1 MAAVVCQPC
10 CSVPPARLSGKGE
23 AFMPACIEQFRLPRY
38 REIPDVG
45 LYLDQTV
52 KYVNRY
58 LLPLGCME
66 ITSSMVSNY
75 VKKGYIS
82 SPVRKQYD
90 ADQIAYL
97 FFISVA
103 KSVLTMENIA
113 RLFDMQRKAYTS
125 EVAYDFFCMEL
136 ENMLQ
141 YTFGLKPALEV
152 VGTPEDRSEAKI
164 MLRST
169 ITAVTHIIYLSSR
182 FDSMSGAEAAPE
194 QPENRLS
201 LPEEKP

>member
-1 MAAVVCQPC
+1 
-10 CSVPPARLSGKGE
+10 
-23 AFMPACIEQFRLPRY
+23 MPTCIEEFRMPRY

-52 KYVNRY
+52 KYINRF
-58 LLPLGCME
+58 LTPLGCME

-82 SPVRKQYD
+82 NPVKKQYD
-90 ADQIAYL
+90 AEQIAYL

-103 KSVLTMENIA
+103 KSVLSMENIV
-113 RLFDMQRKAYTS
+113 RLFTMQKRMYNA
-125 EVAYDFFCMEL
+125 EIAYDFFCDEL

-141 YTFGLKPALEV
+141 YTFGLKDRIDE
-152 VGTPEDRSEAKI
+152 VGTPEDRSETKA

-169 ITAVTHIIYLSSR
+169 IIAVTHIIYLSSR
-182 FDSMSGAEAAPE
+182 FERMKTGEESAAEEE
-194 QPENRLS
+194 Q
-201 LPEEKP
+201 

>member
-1 MAAVVCQPC
+1 MA
-10 CSVPPARLSGKGE
+10 
-23 AFMPACIEQFRLPRY
+23 ACIEQFRMPRY

-58 LLPLGCME
+58 LAPLGCME

-82 SPVRKQYD
+82 NPVRKQYD
-90 ADQIAYL
+90 AEQIAYL

-103 KSVLTMENIA
+103 KSVLSMDNIA
-113 RLFDMQRKAYTS
+113 RLFEMQKKMYTA
-125 EVAYDFFCMEL
+125 EIAYDFFCEEL

-141 YTFGLKPALEV
+141 YTFGLKAQMDE
-152 VGTPEDRSEAKI
+152 VGTPTDKSETKN

-169 ITAVTHIIYLSSR
+169 IIAVTHIIYLSNR
-182 FDSMSGAEAAPE
+182 FETMKNPDEDSADSDRMAPPAAGDAE
-194 QPENRLS
+194 N
-201 LPEEKP
+201 

>member
-1 MAAVVCQPC
+1 MA
-10 CSVPPARLSGKGE
+10 
-23 AFMPACIEQFRLPRY
+23 ACIEQFRMPRY

-58 LLPLGCME
+58 LAPLGCME

-82 SPVRKQYD
+82 NPVRKQYD

-103 KSVLTMENIA
+103 KSVLSMENIA
-113 RLFDMQRKAYTS
+113 RLFDMQKAAYTA
-125 EVAYDFFCMEL
+125 EIAYDFFCMEL

-141 YTFGLKPALEV
+141 YTFGLKETLDV
-152 VGTPEDRSEAKI
+152 VGTPEDQSETKN

-169 ITAVTHIIYLSSR
+169 ITAITHIIFLSSR
-182 FDSMSGAEAAPE
+182 FDAMAAAENADAAAREHEPH
-194 QPENRLS
+194 LS
-201 LPEEKP
+201 LPEQTN

>member
-1 MAAVVCQPC
+1 
-10 CSVPPARLSGKGE
+10 
-23 AFMPACIEQFRLPRY
+23 MPAYIEQFRLPRY

-58 LLPLGCME
+58 LAPLGCME

-82 SPVRKQYD
+82 NPVKKQYD
-90 ADQIAYL
+90 AERIAYL

-103 KSVLTMENIA
+103 KSVLSMDNIA
-113 RLFDMQRKAYTS
+113 RLFEMQKKMYTA
-125 EVAYDFFCMEL
+125 EIAYDFFCAEL

-141 YTFGLKPALEV
+141 YTFGLKDFIDE
-152 VGTPEDRSEAKI
+152 VGTPEDRSETKT

-169 ITAVTHIIYLSSR
+169 IIAVKHIIYLSNR
-182 FDSMSGAEAAPE
+182 FETMSAPE
-194 QPENRLS
+194 EESAGEGRMAPPEGAVR
-201 LPEEKP
+201 E

>member
-1 MAAVVCQPC
+1 
-10 CSVPPARLSGKGE
+10 
-23 AFMPACIEQFRLPRY
+23 MPACIEQFRMPRY

-58 LLPLGCME
+58 LAPLGCME

-82 SPVRKQYD
+82 NPVRKQYD
-90 ADQIAYL
+90 AEQIAYL
-97 FFISVA
+97 FFISIA
-103 KSVLTMENIA
+103 KSVLSMDNIA
-113 RLFDMQRKAYTS
+113 RLFEMQKRMYTS
-125 EVAYDFFCMEL
+125 EIAYDFFCEEL

-141 YTFGLKPALEV
+141 YTFGLKGKVDE
-152 VGTPEDRSEAKI
+152 VGTPTDKSETKT

-169 ITAVTHIIYLSSR
+169 IIAVTHIIYLSNR
-182 FDSMSGAEAAPE
+182 FETMKPSGEDDDDTGRMAPPAAE
-194 QPENRLS
+194 N
-201 LPEEKP
+201 